1 MMLPL
6 KIKYSSNYNG
16 RALWLF
22 LLVKQKEYAKG
33 LVVMNQE
40 YIHATQQKKLLVLLF
55 YIGYTMD
62 YLIQFLK
69 VKNHH
74 KAYRD
79 IVLEGEAYSNAVSLN
94 YLKNRKLLSFLNFYS
109 KKYAYE

>member
-1 MMLPL
+1 MMFPL

-16 RALWLF
+16 RKLWPF
-22 LLVKQKEYAKG
+22 LLVTQKEYAKG

-40 YIHATQQKKLLVLLF
+40 HIHEAQQKKLLGLLF

-74 KAYRD
+74 KAYRN
-79 IVLEGEAYSNAVSLN
+79 VFLGGEAYSNEVSLN
-94 YLKNRKLLSFLNFYS
+94 YFKKRWLLSFLKFYS

>member
-1 MMLPL
+1 MFPL

-16 RALWLF
+16 RKLWPF
-22 LLVKQKEYAKG
+22 LLVKQKEYAKDF
-33 LVVMNQE
+33 VVMNQE
-40 YIHATQQKKLLVLLF
+40 HIHAAQQKKLLGLLF
-55 YIGYTMD
+55 YIRYTMD

-79 IVLEGEAYSNAVSLN
+79 IVLEREAFANEADLN
-94 YLKNRKLLSFLNFYS
+94 DLNNRKLWSFLKFYS
-109 KKYAYE
+109 KKYVYE